1 MQAVIAPHE
10 IVNDESVL
18 LLQWLVK
25 DGEKVERGH
34 HLVTIETSKATMD
47 IESPVA
53 GYVRFDIPKGTEV
66 KVGGVLCYI
75 TNSPNEAIPKTS
87 ERPKAANASSNI
99 ARPFRCR
106 RRPRASADKLKR

>member
-1 MQAVIAPHE
+1 MQAVIAPHK

-25 DGEKVERGH
+25 DGEQVQQGNP
-34 HLVTIETSKATMD
+34 LVTIETSKATMD

-66 KVGGVLCYI
+66 KVGGVLCFI
-75 TNSPNEAIPKTS
+75 TNNPTDPIPKTA
-87 ERPKAANASSNI
+87 ELVAKRRLKASPDRSSP
-99 ARPFRCR
+99 AFWLPHG
-106 RRPRASADKLKR
+106 SADKLKP

>member
-1 MQAVIAPHE
+1 M
-10 IVNDESVL
+10 
-18 LLQWLVK
+18 K

-34 HLVTIETSKATMD
+34 TVVTIETSKATMD
-47 IESPVA
+47 IEAPVA

-87 ERPKAANASSNI
+87 ELVAKGPHDSVSGSFI
-99 ARPFRCR
+99 PRPFDFHALQ
-106 RRPRASADKLKR
+106 PTS

>member
-25 DGEKVERGH
+25 DGEKVKRGH

-47 IESPVA
+47 IEAPVA
-53 GYVRFDIPKGTEV
+53 GYVRFDILQGTEV
-66 KVGGVLCYI
+66 RL
-75 TNSPNEAIPKTS
+75 
-87 ERPKAANASSNI
+87 
-99 ARPFRCR
+99 ARLMLHHKQP
-106 RRPRASADKLKR
+106 